1 MRHLW
6 VLFALFGAS
15 FCQEYVPGTPGAPWT
30 EEEVEVYKSKLY
42 DIMVRGGGMRS
53 MSKLKDVWPDE
64 TISKGYSKMR
74 EPNAPKFLRLAFH
87 DCLKYTDG
95 SGGCDGC
102 LNWHNVGY
110 KFGIDGNA
118 DAQWLDHEDLY
129 EDLTVSDNN
138 GLELVAKVLEAMY
151 TNPRYPNGTPKPFK
165 VSLKETGKSRADL
178 WALAAIA
185 AVEFGVENN
194 NMACEGPE
202 VYLQGIQPTRSQC
215 TTSVNST
222 SCKVVMPRSIKFQT
236 GRADCIP
243 DPNAEEPYIATK
255 EERHPWLLG
264 NGESTVEFFERD
276 FGFNGEEMVAIMG
289 AHTFGRLNPE
299 VSLFRYTWTPS
310 QRQLFNN
317 EYYKNIVGGPR
328 VPFDDE
334 SDKSCTP
341 VTDAEG
347 RMTQTRW
354 LTSARGQTKN
364 GGPTFWIHENYRC
377 PNCPSADRR
386 MNDLQW
392 TTEEWAE
399 CCDNKPA
406 DKFCKP
412 DSDTMEEDP
421 DTHKGCEKWAFIYG
435 IDEMALNCEM
445 GLYREFNV
453 TSDGIPYGCHG
464 LEEFKSEHWLD
475 VNNLGNRFRK
485 TFSWSVEPTIDNPVI
500 DNGPALDV
508 WEKIEPECPLNK
520 LRVGGSR
527 PLNRNFEI
535 FARNQN
541 RWMSVFIPTFEKM
554 MANGY
559 KSGDLVDGPNA
570 GITCVRQDP
579 KSKRPVCKKN

>member
-1 MRHLW
+1 
-6 VLFALFGAS
+6 LFALFGAS

-118 DAQWLDHEDLY
+118 DAQWLDHKDLY

-202 VYLQGIQPTRSQC
+202 VYLQGIQPPRSQC

-317 EYYKNIVGGPR
+317 EYYK
-328 VPFDDE
+328 
-334 SDKSCTP
+334 
-341 VTDAEG
+341 
-347 RMTQTRW
+347 
-354 LTSARGQTKN
+354 
-364 GGPTFWIHENYRC
+364 
-377 PNCPSADRR
+377 
-386 MNDLQW
+386 
-392 TTEEWAE
+392 
-399 CCDNKPA
+399 
-406 DKFCKP
+406 
-412 DSDTMEEDP
+412 
-421 DTHKGCEKWAFIYG
+421 
-435 IDEMALNCEM
+435 
-445 GLYREFNV
+445 
-453 TSDGIPYGCHG
+453 
-464 LEEFKSEHWLD
+464 
-475 VNNLGNRFRK
+475 
-485 TFSWSVEPTIDNPVI
+485 
-500 DNGPALDV
+500 
-508 WEKIEPECPLNK
+508 
-520 LRVGGSR
+520 
-527 PLNRNFEI
+527 
-535 FARNQN
+535 
-541 RWMSVFIPTFEKM
+541 
-554 MANGY
+554 
-559 KSGDLVDGPNA
+559 
-570 GITCVRQDP
+570 
-579 KSKRPVCKKN
+579 